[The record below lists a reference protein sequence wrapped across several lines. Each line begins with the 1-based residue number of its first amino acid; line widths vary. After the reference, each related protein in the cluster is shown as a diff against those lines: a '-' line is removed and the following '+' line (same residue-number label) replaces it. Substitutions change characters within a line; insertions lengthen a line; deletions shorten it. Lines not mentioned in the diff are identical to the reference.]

1 LRRHAGRRI
10 FEHIHLAVDAT
21 TMPPF
26 EMLEAKDDVLFCPAQ
41 SVVTKV
47 QARLRARDARIGW
60 RSLGG
65 EAVQESENC
74 A

>member
-1 LRRHAGRRI
+1 
-10 FEHIHLAVDAT
+10 
-21 TMPPF
+21 MPPF